1 MFKNTFLFLSLFSSS
16 LFAQVQLTPFPM
28 QEIGKA
34 AQIAVSDQD
43 ELFVINTQGEL
54 WQATP
59 SPQKLSEGFSTKI
72 APSVAYKRVAG
83 ADSQGNFLIWT
94 AEQLYRSTIPLAEQ
108 AGIQPL
114 AFATIAVSKQGN
126 QYKLVRIETKGTQAE
141 ITAMAKDNVLPDAQP
156 IQIDFKH
163 SAPNQGHIAILAKPD
178 NSTYLHGVLGDAI
191 EAAEVQYLERHTLEP
206 LAEGLSMKG
215 LVFEANRFEHF
226 STDSG
231 AKLVSVMSGNGEGGR
246 TVLIGEQNGKLVLEQ
261 SSSPLPNNR
270 WQSPFVFNRKLY
282 AVQMPHLRGKLVEY
296 TPKGAKLIEHFI
308 QDGLSNHQYGEYET
322 NLAASTKHFA
332 LIPSRDYRHI
342 IVLNT
347 QGQIKTLKL
356 TLPADIQ
363 KTRASKD
370 KAYLLLDNGQIWVAE
385 DKN

>member
-1 MFKNTFLFLSLFSSS
+1 MKKLSLTLVSLLSTS
-16 LFAQVQLTPFPM
+16 LFAQIQLSPFPM
-28 QEIGKA
+28 QAIGKA
-34 AQIAVSDQD
+34 AQLAVSDKD
-43 ELFVINTQGEL
+43 ELFIINTQGEL

-59 SPQKLSEGFSTKI
+59 IMNKLSDGFSTQI
-72 APSVAYKRVAG
+72 APSVAYNRVAG
-83 ADSQGNFLIWT
+83 ADKQGNFMLWT
-94 AEQLYRSTIPLAEQ
+94 AKQLYTSTIPLAKQ
-108 AGIQPL
+108 AGMYPL
-114 AFATIAVSKQGN
+114 AFATIAVSKQGK
-126 QYKLVRIETKGTQAE
+126 QHKLVRIKTKGTQAE
-141 ITAMAKDNVLPDAQP
+141 ITAMASTEVLPDAQP
-156 IQIDFKH
+156 MQIDFKH

-226 STDSG
+226 ATNNG

-261 SSSPLPNNR
+261 SSSSLPNNR

-296 TPKGAKLIEHFI
+296 TPQGAKLAEHSM
-308 QDGLSNHQYGEYET
+308 QDGFSNHRYGEYET
-322 NLAASTKHFA
+322 NLAASASHFA
-332 LIPSRDYRHI
+332 VLPLRDYRHI
-342 IVLNT
+342 AILDS
-347 QGQIKTLKL
+347 QGQLQTLAQ
-356 TLPADIQ
+356 TLPAEIQ

-370 KAYLLLDNGQIWVAE
+370 SVYLLLENGQIWLAQ
-385 DKN
+385 